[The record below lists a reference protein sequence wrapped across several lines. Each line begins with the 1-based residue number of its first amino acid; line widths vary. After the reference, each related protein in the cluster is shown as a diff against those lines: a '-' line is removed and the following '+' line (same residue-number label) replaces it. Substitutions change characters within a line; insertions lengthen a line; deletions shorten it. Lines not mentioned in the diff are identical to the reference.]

1 MCEIM
6 DPQQIVTAF
15 QQGDREAFQQ
25 LHKMLFAEL
34 FRFCNNLLGDEQEA
48 EDIASDTMFK
58 LYQKRKD
65 FSSLATVRGFLYVTA
80 RNSCMSHFRKL
91 KRTRALK
98 MKLLPTLPAEQ
109 TTDDILDGLYF
120 ETLRAMLKNYLK
132 QLPEKQ
138 QQVLDLLYI
147 KDHSLQ
153 EVADKMATKV
163 PTIKQLRHR
172 GLQRLRELLQSQSF
186 IEGLTVITY
195 IISSLS

>member
-15 QQGDREAFQQ
+15 HQGNREAFQQ

-34 FRFCNNLLGDEQEA
+34 FRFCNNLSGNEQEA

-58 LYQKRKD
+58 LYQRRKD
-65 FSSLATVRGFLYVTA
+65 FSSLASIRGFLYVTA

-98 MKLLPTLPAEQ
+98 MKILPTLPTEQ

-120 ETLRAMLKNYLK
+120 ETLRALLRNYLK

-147 KDHSLQ
+147 KDYSLQ
-153 EVADKMATKV
+153 EAAVEMSTKV
-163 PTIKQLRHR
+163 PAIKQLRHR

-186 IEGLTVITY
+186 MEGLTMITY
-195 IISSLS
+195 LLSRLY